1 MARIVPQSRI
11 VYEPGGGPDKRCYRV
26 DFSRAENELPGFAP
40 TWTVPAGIE
49 ELLAC
54 YRANGLTMADFEG
67 SRFIRLKALKQHL
80 ANGRLD
86 EHLFWSRARAA
97 AS

>member
-1 MARIVPQSRI
+1 
-11 VYEPGGGPDKRCYRV
+11 
-26 DFSRAENELPGFAP
+26 
-40 TWTVPAGIE
+40 
-49 ELLAC
+49 
-54 YRANGLTMADFEG
+54 MADFEG
-67 SRFIRLKALKQHL
+67 SRFVRLKALKQHL